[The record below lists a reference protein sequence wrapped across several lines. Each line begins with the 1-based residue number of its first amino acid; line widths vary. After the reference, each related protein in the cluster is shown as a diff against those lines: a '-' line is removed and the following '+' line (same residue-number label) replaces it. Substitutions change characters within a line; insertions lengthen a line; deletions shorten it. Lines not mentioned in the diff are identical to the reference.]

1 MRCLSAPSFTRSL
14 RAGVA
19 TALGVVAGLTLSLP
33 AQALRSDRD
42 QPLVVESD
50 GKQAASVDLA
60 KKITRVRGNVVIT
73 QGTMQIKADDVEVQ
87 EDANGNYTAEARGGP
102 ATFRQQRDRTEET
115 IDARASRIEY
125 DGSANRIRFIGN
137 ARLRVLRDGA
147 VTDEATAE
155 VIRYEQNTDTVTF
168 EGGAT
173 TGPAAAASS
182 STSSGR
188 ARLVFQP
195 RRTTP
200 ADAASAPAGGASGS
214 AP

>member
-1 MRCLSAPSFTRSL
+1 MSRFPALSLPRSL
-14 RAGVA
+14 RTGASLAAG
-19 TALGVVAGLTLSLP
+19 LVAGFALLQP
-33 AQALRSDRD
+33 AHALRSDRD

-60 KKITRVRGNVVIT
+60 RKITRVRGNVVIT

-87 EDANGNYTAEARGGP
+87 EDASGNYTAEARGGP
-102 ATFRQQRDRTEET
+102 ATFRQQRDRTDET

-137 ARLRVLRDGA
+137 ARLRVLRNGA

-195 RRTTP
+195 RRSAP
-200 ADAASAPAGGASGS
+200 ADAASAPAGGASGGT
-214 AP
+214 P